1 MALARVVG
9 FNGVTNERIEELRQQ
24 IGEQGRPDEI
34 PASEMMILH
43 DADAQRSLA
52 ILIFENEDDYRRGD
66 EALRAMPADDTPG
79 SRTSIDK
86 YTVAIRVT
94 T

>member
-34 PASEMMILH
+34 PASEIMLLY

-52 ILIFENEDDYRRGD
+52 ILIFENEDDYRRGE
-66 EALRAMPADDTPG
+66 EALQAMPAGETPG

-86 YTVAIRVT
+86 YTVAIRAT
-94 T
+94 P

>member
-9 FNGVTNERIEELRQQ
+9 FTGVTNERIEELRQM
-24 IGEQGRPDEI
+24 IGEQGRPDEV
-34 PASEMMILH
+34 PAREVMILH

-52 ILIFENEDDYRRGD
+52 ILIFDNEDDYRRGD
-66 EALRAMPADDTPG
+66 DALRAMPADETPG

-86 YTVAIRVT
+86 YTVAIRST
-94 T
+94 A

>member
-9 FNGVTNERIEELRQQ
+9 FSGVTNERIEELRQQ
-24 IGEQGRPDEI
+24 IGEQGRPDEV
-34 PASEMMILH
+34 PASEIMILH
-43 DADAQRSLA
+43 DADGQRSLA
-52 ILIFENEDDYRRGD
+52 ILIFDNEDDYRRGD
-66 EALRAMPADDTPG
+66 EALQAMPADETPG

-94 T
+94 A